1 MKNHQFLPN
10 LHSPAD
16 LKQLPDRDIPA
27 LADEIRQEIIG
38 TLAENG
44 GHLASNLGM
53 VEATIALHRTFSCTA
68 EERTDTLV
76 FDVGHQCY
84 THKLLTGRY
93 DRFSTIRQGGGL
105 SGFTNRTES
114 PYDAMT
120 GGHSGSSV
128 SAAMG
133 IAEANRLKYGTGKD
147 APWTVA
153 VVGDGSFTN
162 GMIFEALNSLA
173 GRRLNLIIL
182 LNDNEMSISKNVGGL
197 SKYLS
202 YIRTSESYFT
212 FKLVLKRAFSV
223 LPFIGN
229 GLVRAA
235 RAVRDL
241 LKRVTNSETFF
252 ENLGL
257 EYIGPVDGN
266 DYRRMVH
273 VLEEAK
279 SKSGPVIVHMKTK
292 KGMGYPPAEEH
303 PERFHGAAPF
313 LIDTGMPKNAS
324 SGTTFTSVLSDHV
337 CRLAERDDR
346 ICAITAAMTEGC
358 GLTEFAHRF
367 PYRFFDVGIAEEHA
381 AALAGGLAMAG
392 MTPVLVLYSTFAQR
406 VFDQLW
412 HDIRLQNAHVV
423 LVLSHCGLVPGDGVT
438 HQGLYD
444 VSLFRSIP
452 DVTVYSPATA
462 DELRADLERA
472 VRGDGLCIVRYPKDA
487 VQEWQLPFTE
497 TTDAY
502 KRAPFGTAD
511 RLLVLTYGR
520 IAHDVCAVLAD
531 EGIPAELVVL
541 DRILPLPAD
550 RLCRLAASRPFT
562 AAAVVEE
569 GVMSGGIGEAI
580 AAKLPLP
587 TYIIAAEDPLIPH
600 GSLAHIRKTAGLD
613 RASLAARF
621 RAIL

>member
-1 MKNHQFLPN
+1 MNNYQFLPQI
-10 LHSPAD
+10 HSPAD
-16 LKQLPDRDIPA
+16 LNSISDRDIPV
-27 LADEIRQEIIG
+27 LAGEIRQEIIE

-53 VEATIALHRTFSCTA
+53 VEATLALHRTFSCTGG
-68 EERTDTLV
+68 ERSDAIV

-84 THKLLTGRY
+84 THKLLTGRF
-93 DRFSTIRQGGGL
+93 DRFRTVRQGGGL
-105 SGFTNRTES
+105 SGFTNRSES

-120 GGHSGSSV
+120 CGHSGSSV

-133 IAEANRLKYGTGKD
+133 IAEANRLNYGIGKD

-173 GRRLNLIIL
+173 GRQLNLIIV

-212 FKLVLKRAFSV
+212 FKLVLKRTFSV
-223 LPFIGN
+223 IPFIGN

-235 RAVRDL
+235 RAVRDF
-241 LKRVTNSETFF
+241 LKRVTNTETFF

-257 EYIGPVDGN
+257 DYIGPVDGN

-273 VLEEAK
+273 VLEEAR
-279 SKSGPVIVHMKTK
+279 SKPGPVIVHMKTK

-303 PERFHGAAPF
+303 PERFHGAAPYD
-313 LIDTGMPKNAS
+313 IGTGAPKKPS
-324 SGTTFTSVLSDHV
+324 SGGTFTSVLSAHV
-337 CRLAERDDR
+337 CRLAERDNR
-346 ICAITAAMTEGC
+346 VCAITAAMTEGC
-358 GLTEFAHRF
+358 GLTEFAYRF
-367 PYRFFDVGIAEEHA
+367 PDRFFDVGIAEEHA

-462 DELRADLERA
+462 DELRTDLDRA
-472 VRGDGLCIVRYPKDA
+472 VSGEGLFIVRYPKDTA
-487 VQEWQLPFTE
+487 QEWQIPFTE
-497 TTDAY
+497 INDMY
-502 KRAPFGTAD
+502 KRASFGTAD
-511 RLLVLTYGR
+511 KLLVLTYGR
-520 IAHDVCAVLAD
+520 IAHEVSAVLAD
-531 EGIPAELVVL
+531 EGISAELIVL

-550 RLCRLAASRPFT
+550 ELCRIAASRPFT
-562 AAAVVEE
+562 AVVVVEE
-569 GVMSGGIGEAI
+569 GVTSGGIGEAI
-580 AAKLPLP
+580 AATLSLP
-587 TYIIAAEDPLIPH
+587 THIFAADNPLIPH
-600 GSLAHIRKTAGLD
+600 GSLAHIKKIAGLD
-613 RASLAARF
+613 RESLASQF
-621 RAIL
+621 RGIL

>member
-1 MKNHQFLPN
+1 MNNYQFLPQI
-10 LHSPAD
+10 HSPAD
-16 LKQLPDRDIPA
+16 LNSISDRDIPV
-27 LADEIRQEIIG
+27 LAGEIRQEIIE

-53 VEATIALHRTFSCTA
+53 VEATLALHRTFSCTGG
-68 EERTDTLV
+68 ERSDDIV

-84 THKLLTGRY
+84 THKLLTGRF
-93 DRFSTIRQGGGL
+93 DRFRTVRQGGGL
-105 SGFTNRTES
+105 SGFTNRSES

-120 GGHSGSSV
+120 CGHSGSSV

-133 IAEANRLKYGTGKD
+133 IAEANRLNYGIGKD

-173 GRRLNLIIL
+173 GRQLNLIIV

-202 YIRTSESYFT
+202 YIRTSEGYFT
-212 FKLVLKRAFSV
+212 FKLVLKRAFSAIPLV
-223 LPFIGN
+223 GN

-235 RAVRDL
+235 RAVRDF
-241 LKRVTNSETFF
+241 LKRVTNTETFF

-257 EYIGPVDGN
+257 DYIGPADGN

-273 VLEEAK
+273 VLAEAK
-279 SKSGPVIVHMKTK
+279 SKPGPVIVHMKTK

-303 PERFHGAAPF
+303 PERFHGAAPYD
-313 LIDTGMPKNAS
+313 IGTGAPKKPS
-324 SGTTFTSVLSDHV
+324 SGGTFTSVLSDHV
-337 CRLAERDDR
+337 CRLAENDDR
-346 ICAITAAMTEGC
+346 VCAITAAMTEGC
-358 GLTEFAHRF
+358 GLTEFAYRF
-367 PYRFFDVGIAEEHA
+367 PDRFFDVGIAEEHA

-462 DELRADLERA
+462 DELRTDLDRA
-472 VRGDGLCIVRYPKDA
+472 VSGEGLFIVRYPKDTA
-487 VQEWQLPFTE
+487 QEWQIPFTE
-497 TTDAY
+497 INDMY
-502 KRAPFGTAD
+502 KRASFGTAD
-511 RLLVLTYGR
+511 KLLVLTYGR
-520 IAHDVCAVLAD
+520 IAHEVSAVLAD
-531 EGIPAELVVL
+531 EGISAELIVL

-550 RLCRLAASRPFT
+550 ELCRIAASRPFT
-562 AAAVVEE
+562 AVVVVEE
-569 GVMSGGIGEAI
+569 GVTSGGIGEAI
-580 AAKLPLP
+580 AATLSLP
-587 TYIIAAEDPLIPH
+587 THIFAADNPLIPH
-600 GSLAHIRKTAGLD
+600 GSLAHIKKIAGLD
-613 RASLAARF
+613 RESLASQF
-621 RAIL
+621 RGIL